1 MYICSYILRTVSQAL
16 SVLSMASY
24 SKWLCVLHDKCLYC
38 RGIQCTAR
46 VDMHYLGWLGEAG
59 CLWGLYSS
67 RPLNTFTGPE
77 LCISFTCTACMYSA
91 QGVHAQAI
99 PFITMTALVPFLKCH
114 VTRMHLLFWG
124 LQGIKLHS
132 IAHSSITKA
141 LVQIPRVF
149 NVDPMEQCCSVA
161 CPRTQGGVCC
171 HYSGA
176 LWNNRLRFLCGLM
189 ICHHSWPVVCTVSC
203 EYLLTNK
210 LTVNM
215 LAMNCI
221 FITCF
226 THQRISGSRS
236 ALLQFLSKLI
246 IHQRT

>member
-1 MYICSYILRTVSQAL
+1 
-16 SVLSMASY
+16 
-24 SKWLCVLHDKCLYC
+24 
-38 RGIQCTAR
+38 
-46 VDMHYLGWLGEAG
+46 
-59 CLWGLYSS
+59 
-67 RPLNTFTGPE
+67 
-77 LCISFTCTACMYSA
+77 MYSA

-99 PFITMTALVPFLKCH
+99 PFITMTALVTFLKCH

-132 IAHSSITKA
+132 VAHSGITKA

-149 NVDPMEQCCSVA
+149 NVDPMDQCCSVA
-161 CPRTQGGVCC
+161 CPRVVYAVITPGHFETTG
-171 HYSGA
+171 SG
-176 LWNNRLRFLCGLM
+176 FFVDQM

-236 ALLQFLSKLI
+236 ALPQFLNKLI